1 MANVIFDGTINVN
14 SIINWLLNHYDDH
27 VYIFSNQIEK
37 YQMKILLNKRV
48 HFNYY
53 DYFSSYNSDIL
64 IKNIKF
70 TITLIPIINNPQHMR
85 FINKHLY
92 HQKCDAY
99 LITTSLCNHSHK
111 EQSKKLNNANIRHL
125 KMSKQALLSNLKYV
139 DTTVINTR
147 LIEIIK
153 NKASTNL

>member
-1 MANVIFDGTINVN
+1 
-14 SIINWLLNHYDDH
+14 
-27 VYIFSNQIEK
+27 
-37 YQMKILLNKRV
+37 LNKRV

-53 DYFSSYNSDIL
+53 DHFSSYNSDIL

-92 HQKCDAY
+92 HQTCDAY
-99 LITTSLCNHSHK
+99 LITASLSNHIHN
-111 EQSKKLNNANIRHL
+111 ERSKKVNNANIRHL
-125 KMSKQALLSNLKYV
+125 KITKQSLQNNLKYV
-139 DTTVINTR
+139 DTTKINTS

-153 NKASTNL
+153 NKESTNL